1 VAHSDTRKVVAV
13 AVSTE
18 AVHLGLSC
26 SSASTNAQDYK
37 GFHADQNNFNMNFS

>member
-18 AVHLGLSC
+18 AIHLGDPVTLVQFRIYQLSEL
-26 SSASTNAQDYK
+26 
-37 GFHADQNNFNMNFS
+37 